1 MSSWVVE
8 YTSPESNSN
17 SSHDEY
23 GNERL
28 ELLQASCN
36 PTDSNLLVPADVF
49 LRRAIS
55 FKDLVVEVTWRNGG
69 NKGSLDPT
77 VYTGVMG
84 TALTCLRSY
93 EATGNRRDLQLCSE
107 IVDACASAAQISNR
121 RMRGGAGK
129 SMALVREM
137 IESGPRHTRA
147 RGVDASVRRQREAAR
162 TAHIGSSDVGDEDL
176 EYDSYDDEDMHEGGG
191 DSSSAVCRVRKGRG
205 GRFVASG
212 SSSSKRRRPEADT
225 DWIVTE
231 EMPGGPFDGSVI
243 PSFNGHVASRI
254 WQGEMRGLLKCHSR
268 ATACQSL
275 SDWRSMMSPRVVTQI
290 SGTGLSH
297 LSDTMFRHIDFP
309 LISAFVERWQPD
321 TNSFHMPFGEITIML
336 HDVWQI
342 LRIPVE
348 GRLVC
353 ADSTSSQ
360 LQIDSMEVLGVS
372 RTELLASHWGGGGIL
387 IESIF
392 SLCRDSDRVE
402 DTQAIA
408 WVWML
413 LGATLLGATLLGVD
427 VAWCHVVC

>member
-1 MSSWVVE
+1 
-8 YTSPESNSN
+8 
-17 SSHDEY
+17 
-23 GNERL
+23 
-28 ELLQASCN
+28 
-36 PTDSNLLVPADVF
+36 
-49 LRRAIS
+49 
-55 FKDLVVEVTWRNGG
+55 
-69 NKGSLDPT
+69 
-77 VYTGVMG
+77 
-84 TALTCLRSY
+84 
-93 EATGNRRDLQLCSE
+93 
-107 IVDACASAAQISNR
+107 
-121 RMRGGAGK
+121 MRGGAGK
-129 SMALVREM
+129 SMALFREM

-372 RTELLASHWGGGGIL
+372 RTELLANCVKLNLMEIVNCVYSG
-387 IESIF
+387 
-392 SLCRDSDRVE
+392 
-402 DTQAIA
+402 
-408 WVWML
+408 
-413 LGATLLGATLLGVD
+413 
-427 VAWCHVVC
+427 